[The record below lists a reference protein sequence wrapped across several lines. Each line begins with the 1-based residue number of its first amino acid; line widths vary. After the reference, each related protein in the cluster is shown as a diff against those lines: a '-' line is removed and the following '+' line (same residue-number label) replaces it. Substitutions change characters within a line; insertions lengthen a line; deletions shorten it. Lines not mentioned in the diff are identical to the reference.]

1 MTFAPRARLNAP
13 AMTPRLAALAAAAL
27 FAACGQTPGPLQLEP
42 WAELAPPTVKASPPA
57 GPFNGEI
64 TITFEASRP
73 ATIYVSTDGS
83 DPRETSV
90 GRLEGESP
98 FTLTVSKTT
107 TIKYFA
113 SVRGKDGAL
122 GEGTWTRAG
131 GPAGTISGVVVV
143 GGYAVGKEVG
153 LFRNTTLERLG
164 TPMMRTELP
173 FSFSGLRTGTHR
185 LTAVSDRND
194 DGQLVPF
201 LDFTSDTTSI
211 ELDLED
217 PYKAGP
223 ENVRIY
229 LGASG
234 SGLGTLRGTI
244 TLPKPPALQTLQM
257 SVLDPSALQGGLDPQ
272 ALLQQLQGGYRILTT
287 PDESEYPYVITDLQP
302 GRYTPVPSLL
312 GFGNGGVAIN
322 LLANPLRP
330 VTIVADE
337 ETIADF
343 AFGPVTLSG
352 DVVLGPMSAPTG
364 GLAFGIVAARIVS
377 ITDGVQA
384 VLMPVLFTQDTM
396 TNTSRASYSGSALKG
411 NTTVSLRVFTNANG
425 ANPIGDALQWVINPF
440 SSTPAHAQV
449 SVQQADV
456 VKDLTLP

>member
-1 MTFAPRARLNAP
+1 MTLRP
-13 AMTPRLAALAAAAL
+13 ALVALAVL
-27 FAACGQTPGPLQLEP
+27 TACGQTPGPLVLEP
-42 WAELAPPTVKASPPA
+42 NAELAPPTVKATPPA

-64 TITFEASRP
+64 TVTFEASRP

-90 GRLEGESP
+90 GRLQGESP

-107 TIKYFA
+107 SLKYFA
-113 SVRGKDGAL
+113 SVRGKDGELA
-122 GEGTWTRAG
+122 EGTWTRAG
-131 GPAGTISGVVVV
+131 GPKGTISGVVVV
-143 GGYAVGKEVG
+143 GGFAVGKEVG
-153 LFRNTTLERLG
+153 LYRNTTLERLG
-164 TPMMRTELP
+164 TPTTRTELP
-173 FSFSGLRTGTHR
+173 FSFSDLRTGTHR

-234 SGLGTLRGTI
+234 TGLGTLRGTI
-244 TLPKPPALQTLQM
+244 TLPKPPALQTLQI

-287 PDESEYPYVITDLQP
+287 AGETEYPYVITDLVP

-312 GFGNGGVAIN
+312 GFANGGVAIN

-330 VTIVADE
+330 VSIVADE

-352 DVVLGPMSAPTG
+352 DVVLGAQSAPTG
-364 GLAFGIVAARIVS
+364 GFAYGIVAARAVS
-377 ITDGVQA
+377 LVDGVQA

-396 TNTSRASYSGSALKG
+396 TNTSRASYSGAAIKG
-411 NTTVSLRVFTNANG
+411 NTTVSLRVFTNANNG
-425 ANPIGDALQWVINPF
+425 NPIGDALQWVINPF
-440 SSTPAHAQV
+440 ASQPPHAQV
-449 SVQQADV
+449 QTQQADV
-456 VKDLTLP
+456 VQNLTLP